1 MNEPMKI
8 EELKR
13 IADVLLG
20 AAYADGLH
28 QLEEAS
34 AIRRV
39 LSGLVGEDELPTALA
54 QHIEAFDISSFKLER
69 SCDGLDVDTPEK
81 RRRLL
86 QLIAQVTEC
95 DDVHDFDESDY
106 IVRFAR
112 CIGAKPEEYKGLTV
126 DLQYDNPPPVPEDD

>member
-1 MNEPMKI
+1 MNEAMKI
-8 EELKR
+8 DELKR

-34 AIRRV
+34 AIRR
-39 LSGLVGEDELPTALA
+39 LLGGLAGAEELPPALA
-54 QHIEAFDISSFKLER
+54 QHIEAFDVSAFTLER
-69 SCDGLDVDTPEK
+69 SCAGLDVDTPEK

-86 QLIAQVTEC
+86 QLVAQVTEC
-95 DDVHDFDESDY
+95 DEVHDFDESDY

-126 DLQYDNPPPVPEDD
+126 DVQYDDPPPVPEDD